1 MVCKQF
7 HVETEA
13 WLSESAMPTMKFPV
27 CHLLVG
33 RRQYRG
39 QMEESLPESPQ
50 LSRGWAQRFVRFETN
65 PKQNEIS
72 KSFVYLMA
80 S

>member
-1 MVCKQF
+1 MTVGKRYADD
-7 HVETEA
+7 E
-13 WLSESAMPTMKFPV
+13 FPM

-50 LSRGWAQRFVRFETN
+50 FSRVWAQEFVRFETN
-65 PKQNEIS
+65 LKQNEIS

-80 S
+80 N